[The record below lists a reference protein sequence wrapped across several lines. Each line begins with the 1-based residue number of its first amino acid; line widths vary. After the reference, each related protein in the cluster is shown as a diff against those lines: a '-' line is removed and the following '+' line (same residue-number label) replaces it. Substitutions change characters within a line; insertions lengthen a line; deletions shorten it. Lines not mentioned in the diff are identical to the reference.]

1 MTTRE
6 YGHVWHFLRLFNLP
20 YCPLYDQG
28 YTSLGKKSL
37 TLPNPHLLRKD
48 PSSTASIPASTFGNP
63 VSRTSSPDILSGRF
77 KYWPAY
83 LLADWSLERAGRVN
97 KEEEALKLEAAALNA
112 LQQARDVLT
121 DDCDPS
127 FGSNRL
133 SDSPVKNPPGL
144 HHDISNEFS
153 SNDNASKIKSARSA
167 ALVIIG
173 DEILNGFTNDS
184 NLQVASKAL
193 AAIGIPLKMASIVA
207 DEIDEIAL
215 EVSRLSAKYDLVI
228 TSGGIGPTHDDVT
241 LKAVAKALGQNIVLN
256 TEMVSHLKDVNYND
270 RINRQILNGEGLDNL
285 EEKSGEDS
293 ENLDEGMLKLAML
306 PHLSMLRFPPSPDDY
321 NSVTKKNILNQ
332 STKLQIKAWPI
343 LQCGNIFVFPGVP
356 QFFAHKM
363 HLLVKH
369 FLPKYPI
376 QEKRSIVLGIEE
388 RQLVVHLDH
397 LVAKFPHV
405 KIGSYPFEEHVDYKT
420 IIRIEGK
427 NSQLVDDAVA
437 GLLEEL
443 PSNAVLRVEKG
454 EKYDPAV

>member
-1 MTTRE
+1 M
-6 YGHVWHFLRLFNLP
+6 WHFLRLFNLP

-37 TLPNPHLLRKD
+37 TLPNPNLLRKD
-48 PSSTASIPASTFGNP
+48 PSSTASIPASTFDNP

-97 KEEEALKLEAAALNA
+97 REEEALKLEAAALNA
-112 LQQARDVLT
+112 LQQARD
-121 DDCDPS
+121 DSDPS
-127 FGSNRL
+127 FGSNRF

-144 HHDISNEFS
+144 HHDVSNEFS
-153 SNDNASKIKSARSA
+153 CNDNANKIKSARSA

-173 DEILNGFTNDS
+173 DEILNRFTNDS

-215 EVSRLSAKYDLVI
+215 GVDRLSTKYDLVL

-270 RINRQILNGEGLDNL
+270 KINRRILNGEVSDNL
-285 EEKSGEDS
+285 KENSS
-293 ENLDEGMLKLAML
+293 ENSEDLDEGMLKLAML
-306 PHLSMLRFPPSPDDY
+306 PHLSVLRFPPFPDDHTT
-321 NSVTKKNILNQ
+321 VTKKNILNQ
-332 STKLQIKAWPI
+332 SIKLQVKAWPI
-343 LQCGNIFVFPGVP
+343 LQCGNVFVFPGVP
-356 QFFAHKM
+356 QFFANKM

-388 RQLVVHLDH
+388 RQLVLHLDH

-405 KIGSYPFEEHVDYKT
+405 KIGSYPFEEHVDFKT